1 MEESD
6 VALQQEYSEEK
17 SLVLSPDTS
26 SSSTC
31 SGLEIEFIRDIDAH
45 ECADANLVSCPPTT
59 KRSRARGTCCTLLYD
74 SVCILF
80 TNVCFSVFFPIFY
93 LNMIVR

>member
-6 VALQQEYSEEK
+6 VPLQQEYSEEK

-31 SGLEIEFIRDIDAH
+31 SGLEIEFIRDINAH
-45 ECADANLVSCPPTT
+45 ECADANLVSCPAIYIPQN
-59 KRSRARGTCCTLLYD
+59 D
-74 SVCILF
+74 QEQE
-80 TNVCFSVFFPIFY
+80 
-93 LNMIVR
+93 VRIYVLHVVV

>member
-6 VALQQEYSEEK
+6 VALQQEYTEEK
-17 SLVLSPDTS
+17 SSVLSPDTS

-31 SGLEIEFIRDIDAH
+31 SGLEIEFICDINAH
-45 ECADANLVSCPPTT
+45 ECADANLVSCPATT
-59 KRSRARGTCCTLLYD
+59 KRSRARGKCCTLLYD

-80 TNVCFSVFFPIFY
+80 ANVCFSVFFPRFH
-93 LNMIVR
+93 L